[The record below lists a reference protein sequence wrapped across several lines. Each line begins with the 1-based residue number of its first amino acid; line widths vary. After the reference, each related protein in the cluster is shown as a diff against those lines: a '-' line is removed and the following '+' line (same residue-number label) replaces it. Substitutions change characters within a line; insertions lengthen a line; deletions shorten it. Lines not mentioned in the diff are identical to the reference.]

1 MRLIYL
7 YPSQHRRE
15 GERVIDRSKL
25 NLEIPRKP
33 SVSSSTTNSASSTSS
48 TPTFGPYSSGTSF
61 SYPQKLK
68 PKRPRSI
75 SPTHAHPSQSTTTS
89 SNNNNNTSSIAG
101 RGTSNY
107 SEPSSSKFPRA
118 DYGPPSSTSSSH
130 SRNSSNSSTFGS
142 HMTNVLPEK
151 PQVRYPGGN
160 RSHHNGSANDD
171 QYHRTS
177 NKASGS
183 GSGSGSSGNL
193 LSSSSISSLSG
204 HGANGGGNSGY
215 RQQHSSSYH
224 PQGPS
229 RGGFGMRGRG
239 GYFGHGEGGLGSGSN
254 SGGGPISLLGPPGR
268 PLPFNRNMMQM
279 PHTRGPFHSRL
290 GFGRG
295 GGGEDDGRGRGRGGI
310 GRHPSSPRG
319 EWPHRRSRD

>member
-1 MRLIYL
+1 MHFTNI
-7 YPSQHRRE
+7 SCFINNRRE

-48 TPTFGPYSSGTSF
+48 TPTFGPSATSF
-61 SYPQKLK
+61 SYPQKMK

-75 SPTHAHPSQSTTTS
+75 SPTQSHPSQPTS
-89 SNNNNNTSSIAG
+89 SNNNNNNTSSIAG
-101 RGTSNY
+101 RGISNY
-107 SEPSSSKFPRA
+107 SEPSSSKYPRA

-130 SRNSSNSSTFGS
+130 SRNSSNGS
-142 HMTNVLPEK
+142 IFSHTTNVLPEK

-171 QYHRTS
+171 HYHRTS
-177 NKASGS
+177 KAGS

-193 LSSSSISSLSG
+193 LSLSSISSLSG
-204 HGANGGGNSGY
+204 HGANGGGNSSSY

-224 PQGPS
+224 PQGPA

-254 SGGGPISLLGPPGR
+254 GSGPISLLGPPGR

-295 GGGEDDGRGRGRGGI
+295 GGGGDEDGRGRGRGGI

-319 EWPHRRSRD
+319 EWPRRRSRD